1 MLGTHSIKCESMGK
15 FGIGQAV
22 RRVEDQRFLTGR
34 GRYTD
39 DITVAGQACLY
50 VLRSPHG
57 HADILSLDVEAARS
71 APGVIGILT
80 NADLEAAN
88 VGPLPVEGIPPGAD
102 GKSPPPPYRPVL
114 AKGRV
119 RYVGEPVAAVI
130 ADTLAHAKD
139 AAELIAVDYRD
150 LPAASLPADA
160 VKPGAPELHPE
171 EAPGNVLV
179 HWFSGD
185 RAKVD
190 AAFAAA
196 HKIVTIDLINSR
208 LVPTAMEPRAAI
220 GEFDAGSGRFTLTL
234 GCQGAHKMRDWVSK
248 AMHMEP
254 AMIRVLSPDVGGG
267 FGMRYFLYN
276 EPLLCMQAARAFGVP
291 VKWTADRSESFLSD
305 GHGRDQVNHAEL
317 ALDKDGTFLALKVS
331 NLGNV
336 GAYLSQ
342 FAAYVQTMA
351 GCGMACGAYRIPAA
365 CVDVKVVVTNTAP
378 VDAYRGAGRPE
389 SAYTIERL
397 VEKAA
402 REMGVSAVELRRRNF
417 IRPDEFPYKTPL
429 GPKYDTGRYA
439 ELMDEALK
447 RADVT
452 GLPARRAAAKRQG
465 KLRGLGISYYVEAC
479 AGNGGE
485 QPQLRFEQDG
495 RLTILIGTQSNGQG
509 HETAYGQIAAAAL
522 GISLENI
529 TVKQGDSD
537 AIPTGGGT
545 GGSRSIPIGGSAVM
559 TNTVKMIDQGKTLAA
574 ELLEAAAVDVEFE
587 DGKFRIAGT
596 DRAVTWPA
604 VIAAS
609 YDDARRPEGVQPGLF
624 VTENYNPEGAT
635 FPNGCHVCE
644 IDIDQATGTVE
655 WVKYTIQ
662 DDLGYALNPLLMEGQ
677 VVGGAVQGL
686 GQALFEHAVYD
697 ETGQLTTGSFMDY
710 CMPRADST
718 PAFDFAYTEVPTPRN
733 ALGIKGAGEAGTI
746 GATPAVV
753 NAVLDALAPLGI
765 THLDMPL
772 TPLKV
777 WQAIQA
783 AASAA

>member
-1 MLGTHSIKCESMGK
+1 MGK
-15 FGIGQAV
+15 FGVGQAI
-22 RRVEDQRFLTGR
+22 RRVEDQRFLTGA

-57 HADILSLDVEAARS
+57 HADILSMDIEAARS

-80 NADLEAAN
+80 AADLEAAN
-88 VGPLPVEGIPPGAD
+88 VGPLPVDGIPPRTD
-102 GKSPPPPYRPVL
+102 GTLPAPPPRPVL
-114 AKGRV
+114 ARTRV
-119 RYVGEPVAAVI
+119 RYVGEPVAAII
-130 ADTLAHAKD
+130 ADTLAHARD
-139 AAELIAVDYRD
+139 ASEMIEVDYRD
-150 LPAASLPADA
+150 LPAVALPAEA
-160 VKPGAPELHPE
+160 VKPGAPELHPA

-179 HWFSGD
+179 HWFLGD
-185 RAKVD
+185 RPKVE
-190 AAFAAA
+190 AAFAKA

-208 LVPTAMEPRAAI
+208 LVPTAMEPRASIA
-220 GEFDAGSGRFTLTL
+220 EFDEESGRFTLTV
-234 GCQGAHKMRDWVSK
+234 GCQGAHKMREWVAK
-248 AMHMEP
+248 AMHMPQES
-254 AMIRVLSPDVGGG
+254 IRVLSPDVGGG
-267 FGMRYFLYN
+267 FGMRYFLFN
-276 EPLLCMQAARAFGVP
+276 EYLLCMQAARAFGVP

-342 FAAYVQTMA
+342 YSAFVQTMA

-365 CVDVKVVVTNTAP
+365 CVDVKVVHTNTAP

-389 SAYTIERL
+389 AAYTIERL

-402 REMGVSAVELRRRNF
+402 REMGIPSTELRRRNF
-417 IRPDEFPYKTPL
+417 IRADEFPYKTPL
-429 GPKYDTGRYA
+429 GPKYDSGRYE
-439 ELMDEALK
+439 ELMDAALT
-447 RADVT
+447 RADAA
-452 GLPARRAAAKRQG
+452 GLPARRAKAKQQG
-465 KLRGLGISYYVEAC
+465 QLRGLGLSYYVEAC
-479 AGNGGE
+479 AGNGAE
-485 QPQLRFEQDG
+485 QPQLQFEKDG
-495 RLTILIGTQSNGQG
+495 GLTILIGTQSNGQG

-522 GISLENI
+522 GIPLERI

-559 TNTVKMIDQGKTLAA
+559 TNTLKMIDQGKAVAA
-574 ELLEAAAVDVEFE
+574 DLLEAAAVDVEFE
-587 DGKFRIAGT
+587 EGAFRIAGT
-596 DRAVTWPA
+596 DRAVAWPE

-609 YDDARRPEGVQPGLF
+609 YDDAQRPEGVKPGLF
-624 VTENYNPEGAT
+624 TTENYAPTGAT

-644 IDIDQATGTVE
+644 IDIDEATGVIH

-677 VVGGAVQGL
+677 IVGGAVQGL
-686 GQALFEHAVYD
+686 GQALFEEAVYD

-783 AASAA
+783 AKVRAA

>member
-1 MLGTHSIKCESMGK
+1 MGK
-15 FGIGQAV
+15 FGIGQPV
-22 RRVEDQRFLTGR
+22 RRVEDQRFLTGQ

-39 DITVAGQACLY
+39 DIVVAGQACLY

-71 APGVIGILT
+71 APGGIGILT

-114 AKGRV
+114 AKDRV

-150 LPAASLPADA
+150 LPAASLPTDA
-160 VKPGAPELHPE
+160 VKPGALALHPK

-179 HWFSGD
+179 HWFLGD

-190 AAFAAA
+190 AAFAIA
-196 HKIVTIDLINSR
+196 HKIVAIDLINNR

-220 GEFDAGSGRFTLTL
+220 GEFDAGTGRFTLTV
-234 GCQGAHKMRDWVSK
+234 GCQGAHKMREWVAK
-248 AMHMEP
+248 AMHMPQES
-254 AMIRVLSPDVGGG
+254 IRVLSPDVGGG
-267 FGMRYFLYN
+267 FGMRFFVYN
-276 EPLLCMQAARAFGVP
+276 EYLLCMQAARAFGMP

-342 FAAYVQTMA
+342 YSAFVQTMA

-397 VEKAA
+397 VEKVA
-402 REMGVSAVELRRRNF
+402 REIGMSAVELRRRNF
-417 IRPDEFPYKTPL
+417 IRADEFPYKTPL

-439 ELMDEALK
+439 ELMDDALR
-447 RADVT
+447 RADAA
-452 GLPARRAAAKRQG
+452 GLPARRAKAKQQG
-465 KLRGLGISYYVEAC
+465 KLRGLGLSYYVEAC
-479 AGNGGE
+479 AGGSPE
-485 QPQLRFEQDG
+485 QPQLRFEKDG

-509 HETAYGQIAAAAL
+509 HETAYGQIAAATL
-522 GISLENI
+522 GIPLERI

-545 GGSRSIPIGGSAVM
+545 GGSRSVPIGGSAVM
-559 TNTVKMIDQGKTLAA
+559 NNTLKMIDQGKALAA
-574 ELLEAAAVDVEFE
+574 DLLEAAAVDIEFNE
-587 DGKFRIAGT
+587 GAFRIAGT
-596 DRAVTWPA
+596 DRAVTWPD
-604 VIAAS
+604 VVAAS
-609 YDDARRPEGVQPGLF
+609 YGDKRPEGVQPGLF
-624 VTENYNPEGAT
+624 VTENYPPGGAT

-644 IDIDQATGTVE
+644 IDIDEATGVVE

-662 DDLGYALNPLLMEGQ
+662 DDLGSALNPLLMEGQ
-677 VVGGAVQGL
+677 IVGGAVQGL

-697 ETGQLTTGSFMDY
+697 ETGQLVTGSFMDY

-753 NAVLDALAPLGI
+753 NAVLDALSPLGV

-772 TPLKV
+772 TPLKL
-777 WQAIQA
+777 WQAIQSAKA
-783 AASAA
+783 AA